1 MGTLKMLLA
10 ILVTA
15 SVTLVAE
22 AMAQTQPPP
31 PAGQR
36 PPPTGAGRPPAGDEK
51 TVEGQIKS
59 VDPTGAAI
67 TLTDGTRL
75 AVPPGATLRPGVVT
89 PGATVVATYREENGS
104 KVLTALV
111 VTEPSA
117 SPPTE
122 PRSGP
127 PSTAPPGTSPKY

>member
-1 MGTLKMLLA
+1 MGMLKLLLA
-10 ILVTA
+10 ILVSA

-36 PPPTGAGRPPAGDEK
+36 PPPTGAERVPTGDEK
-51 TVEGQIKS
+51 TVQGKIGS
-59 VDPTGAAI
+59 VDPSGTAI

-75 AVPPGATLRPGVVT
+75 VVPQGAALKPGVVT
-89 PGATVVATYREENGS
+89 PGAGVVATYREENGS

-122 PRSGP
+122 PRSGA
-127 PSTAPPGTSPKY
+127 PST

>member
-1 MGTLKMLLA
+1 MGTLRMLLA
-10 ILVTA
+10 IVVTA

-36 PPPTGAGRPPAGDEK
+36 PPPAGAGRPPAGEE
-51 TVEGQIKS
+51 TIVEGQIKS
-59 VDPTGAAI
+59 VDSSGTAI

-75 AVPPGATLRPGVVT
+75 AVPPGATLRPVVT
-89 PGATVVATYREENGS
+89 PGATVVATYKEENGS

-111 VTEPSA
+111 VTEPLA
-117 SPPTE
+117 SPPAK
-122 PRSGP
+122 PRP
-127 PSTAPPGTSPKY
+127 EAPSTAPPGTSPKY